1 VSAREIPSPLELENA
16 ALREQLAEA
25 ENVLAAIRRGEID
38 AVVVE
43 SASRARVFT
52 LEGADHPYRILVECM
67 NEGAATLTAD
77 GVVLYGNRRLG
88 ELLGVSTADVL
99 GSKLA
104 DWLSPPDSSRLEC
117 MLRSGGSSSC
127 ELSLRAGS
135 GKSLPVHVSV
145 SPLALEGM
153 ELRCAILADVT
164 LAKRSAALEA
174 TAERERLTNVTLRDA
189 DRRKDEFLATLAHEL
204 RNPLAPIRAAAHV
217 IKVLNLSDPRLAKA
231 QGMIERQVTHLSRL
245 VDELMELSRVT
256 LGRIELQLRNESLA
270 AILTTVADAIQP
282 SIDIAGHE
290 LEVELPDEPLVV
302 LADAVRM
309 SQAISNVLEN
319 AVKYTPRGGRVSLR
333 ARREGRMAAIV
344 IEDTG
349 IGIQPDMIG
358 RVFDMF
364 VQGDRAGQRGGLGI
378 GLALTRKLLEL
389 HGGTIDVASAGSD
402 QGTQFTIRIPL
413 SNDNALAES
422 GPVQQ
427 LGNIPPRR
435 VLIVDDN
442 VDAAESLRMLL
453 ELSGHIVAVEYGG
466 AAALDTVE
474 SFRPEVVLL
483 DIGLPDVDGYE
494 VAREIRARH
503 GMGNLK
509 LVAVS
514 GWGQAEDKQRA
525 AEAGIDLHF
534 TKPIDSARLSQVLSA
549 EVRPARDQKPHSA

>member
-1 VSAREIPSPLELENA
+1 VSAREIPHQLELENA

-25 ENVLAAIRRGEID
+25 EGVLQAIRRGEVD

-43 SASRARVFT
+43 ADDGSRVFT
-52 LEGADHPYRILVECM
+52 LEGADHPYRILIECM
-67 NEGAATLTAD
+67 NEGAATLTHD
-77 GVVLYGNRRLG
+77 GVVLYGNGRLS
-88 ELLGVSTADVL
+88 ELIGASN
-99 GSKLA
+99 SKVVGA
-104 DWLSPPDSSRLEC
+104 KLSGWFAPPDAARLDA
-117 MLRSGGSSSC
+117 MLRSAGRASC
-127 ELSLRAGS
+127 ELSLRVAS
-135 GKSLPVHVSV
+135 GDSLPVHVSV
-145 SPLALEGM
+145 SPLALQGM
-153 ELRCAILADVT
+153 ELRCAIIADVS
-164 LAKRSAALEA
+164 LAKRSAAFEA
-174 TAERERLTNVTLRDA
+174 TAERERLANVTLRDA

-217 IKVLNLSDPRLAKA
+217 IKVLNLGDPRLAKA
-231 QGMIERQVTHLSRL
+231 QGMIERQVTHISRL

-270 AILTTVADAIQP
+270 AVLSSVADAIQP

-290 LEVELPDEPLVV
+290 LEVELPDEPLVIF
-302 LADAVRM
+302 ADAVRL

-319 AVKYTPRGGRVSLR
+319 AVKYTPRGGRVTLR
-333 ARREGRMAAIV
+333 ARREGEIAAIR

-378 GLALTRKLLEL
+378 GLALTRKLIEL
-389 HGGTIDVASAGSD
+389 HDGTIDVASAGSD

-413 SNDNALAES
+413 SRDNGLAAAQP
-422 GPVQQ
+422 GQQ
-427 LGNIPPRR
+427 LANVPPRR

-453 ELSGHIVAVEYGG
+453 ELSGHAVAVEYGG

-474 SFRPEVVLL
+474 SFHPDIVLL

-503 GMGNLK
+503 GMDK
-509 LVAVS
+509 VTLVAVS

-525 AEAGIDLHF
+525 ADAGIDMHF
-534 TKPIDSARLSQVLSA
+534 TKPIDSSRLGQVLA
-549 EVRPARDQKPHSA
+549 VTRD

>member
-1 VSAREIPSPLELENA
+1 MSAREIPRQLELENA
-16 ALREQLAEA
+16 RLRERLAEA
-25 ENVLAAIRRGEID
+25 EGVLQAIRRGEVD

-43 SASRARVFT
+43 GPQGSRIFT
-52 LEGADHPYRILVECM
+52 LEGADHPYRVLVESM

-77 GVVLYGNRRLG
+77 GTLLYVNRRFA
-88 ELLGVSTADVL
+88 ELLDCPSTDLVGSSLAERLAPAD
-99 GSKLA
+99 A
-104 DWLSPPDSSRLEC
+104 ARLDA
-117 MLRSGGSSSC
+117 MLRSADRGSC
-127 ELSLRAGS
+127 ELTLHSAS
-135 GKSLPVHVSV
+135 GRTLPVHVSV
-145 SPLALEGM
+145 SPLAIEGVQ
-153 ELRCAILADVT
+153 LRCAIIADVS
-164 LAKRSAALEA
+164 LAKRSAVLEA
-174 TAERERLTNVTLRDA
+174 TAERERLANVTLRDA

-231 QGMIERQVTHLSRL
+231 QGMIERQVTHISRL

-256 LGRIELQLRNESLA
+256 LGRIDLQLRNESLA
-270 AILTTVADAIQP
+270 AILTGVAEAIQP
-282 SIDIAGHE
+282 SIDLAGHE
-290 LEVELPDEPLVV
+290 IVLDLPDEPLVIQ
-302 LADAVRM
+302 ADAVRL

-319 AVKYTPRGGRVSLR
+319 AVKYTPRGGRVTVRSW
-333 ARREGRMAAIV
+333 REGDLAAIV

-349 IGIQPDMIG
+349 IGIRPEMIG

-364 VQGDRAGQRGGLGI
+364 VQGDSSVQRGGLGI
-378 GLALTRKLLEL
+378 GLALTRKLIEL
-389 HGGTIDVASAGSD
+389 HGGMISAASPGPD
-402 QGTQFTIRIPL
+402 QGTQFTIHIPL
-413 SNDNALAES
+413 SRHHGLTESQPVHQLA
-422 GPVQQ
+422 
-427 LGNIPPRR
+427 NIPSRR

-453 ELSGHIVAVEYGG
+453 ELSGHAVAVEYGG

-474 SFRPEVVLL
+474 SFHPEVVLL

-503 GMGNLK
+503 GMESLT

-534 TKPIDSARLSQVLSA
+534 TKPIDSGRLSQVLVGSKARPSA
-549 EVRPARDQKPHSA
+549 